1 MQHHSSEPERKKK
14 RSPAARRTRHRRPP
28 ADNRPSIGFALHNRF
43 PQDEQ
48 PSLASFAQVM
58 AHRIRGLLTGI
69 EGYTDLLL
77 ETIESGE
84 QRELA
89 FRVLES
95 TSRIEGILSD
105 LQHYNSPIEA
115 HFHKLPASTVSGDI
129 LAALS
134 DSEIDRI
141 KLDDIL
147 LDNIDLRADESLIR
161 QALIAVLRNALEA
174 DGPGSSPIQFS
185 ACQSDDGES
194 VLYAIRNFGSRLGP
208 GESSQIF
215 QAFNTTKTDNLGLGL
230 TLARRIA
237 QIHKGDLTVT
247 SNTDSEYTEFTFR
260 IPIYREDGVPG

>member
-1 MQHHSSEPERKKK
+1 MQHYSSEPERINR
-14 RSPAARRTRHRRPP
+14 RSSAARRTRLRRPP

-77 ETIESGE
+77 ESIESGE

-115 HFHKLPASTVSGDI
+115 HFYKIPAASISGDVLSA
-129 LAALS
+129 LA
-134 DSEIDRI
+134 DSEINRI

-147 LDNIDLRADESLIR
+147 LDDIDLRADESLIR
-161 QALIAVLRNALEA
+161 QALIAILRNALEA
-174 DGPGSSPIQFS
+174 DGPTSSPIQFS
-185 ACQSDDGES
+185 AYQSDDGES
-194 VLYAIRNFGSRLGP
+194 VIYAIRNAGSRLGP
-208 GESSQIF
+208 HEAQQIF
-215 QAFNTTKTDNLGLGL
+215 QAFYTTKSNNLGLGL

-247 SNTDSEYTEFTFR
+247 SNSESEYSEFTFR
-260 IPIYREDGVPG
+260 IPVYREKTAAG